1 MREHR
6 PAEAWPWARSSPAG
20 IALHALIALVAERL
34 CLGVDV
40 AAVKFASGS
49 PIDDPAREQEILG
62 RAAAAGPGRAGPGH
76 QVAFLRD
83 QISANK
89 AIQRGLHDHWRRA
102 PAGFLSGATAATG
115 DIRARLDDVS
125 SRMLTLLPHV
135 QPMTGAELAAA
146 GSLIDHK
153 LTTRP
158 PLDQLRHLRRTA
170 SHTALQS
177 LGHPPL
183 TSDQP

>member
-1 MREHR
+1 
-6 PAEAWPWARSSPAG
+6 
-20 IALHALIALVAERL
+20 
-34 CLGVDV
+34 
-40 AAVKFASGS
+40 
-49 PIDDPAREQEILG
+49 
-62 RAAAAGPGRAGPGH
+62 
-76 QVAFLRD
+76 
-83 QISANK
+83 
-89 AIQRGLHDHWRRA
+89 
-102 PAGFLSGATAATG
+102 
-115 DIRARLDDVS
+115 
-125 SRMLTLLPHV
+125 MLTLLPHV